1 MVEIFRLPF
10 MQYALLASALIGTL
24 GAFLG
29 VYIVLKRM
37 VFFSAAVAQISTAGM
52 ALAFLLGFNP
62 TLTGLMVTMLAV
74 VLFALKPSG
83 EKIPPDSLLGISYV
97 GAFALGILFIAKAAQ
112 GAEELQHLLQGNILT
127 ITPGQ
132 IYLLGATFLAV
143 GVIHLLFYKQFI
155 FIAYDPAMA
164 QTQGYHVTAWNL
176 LLYFT
181 LGLVIS
187 LGIKVSGVL
196 LIFAFLVIPAVT
208 GLLLARKMKHIFSI
222 AILSSLASVV
232 GGLYFSFRLDLPSG
246 PTIVAV
252 LLILLM
258 ISFFVKKK
266 RDVFHG

>member
-1 MVEIFRLPF
+1 MVEIFGLPF
-10 MQYALLASALIGTL
+10 MQFALIASVIIGTL
-24 GAFLG
+24 CAFLG

-37 VFFSAAVAQISTAGM
+37 VFFSAAVAQVSTAGM
-52 ALAFLLGFNP
+52 ALAFLLGLNP
-62 TLTGLMVTMLAV
+62 TFISLLVTMLAV
-74 VLFALKPSG
+74 LLFALRPSS

-132 IYLLGATFLAV
+132 IYLLLVTFVIV
-143 GVIHLLFYKQFI
+143 GIIHLLFYRQFI

-164 QTQGYHVTAWNL
+164 QTQGYHVTGWNL

-187 LGIKVSGVL
+187 LGIKISGVL
-196 LIFAFLVIPAVT
+196 LIFSFLVMPAVT
-208 GLLLARKMKHIFSI
+208 GLLVARKMRHIFLV
-222 AILSSLASVV
+222 AILSSLMSVV
-232 GGLYFSFRLDLPSG
+232 SGLYFSFQLDLPSG

-252 LLILLM
+252 MLGLLLVAFGLR
-258 ISFFVKKK
+258 KK
-266 RDVFHG
+266 

>member
-1 MVEIFRLPF
+1 MVEIFGLPF
-10 MQYALLASALIGTL
+10 MQSALIASVFIGMAC
-24 GAFLG
+24 AFLG

-52 ALAFLLGFNP
+52 ALALLLGLNP
-62 TLTGLMVTMLAV
+62 TFISLMVTMLAV
-74 VLFALKPSG
+74 LLFALRPSS

-127 ITPGQ
+127 ITPDQ
-132 IYLLGATFLAV
+132 IYLLAVTFVAV
-143 GVIHLLFYKQFI
+143 SIIHLLFYKQFI

-164 QTQGYHVTAWNL
+164 QTQGYHVIGWNL

-196 LIFAFLVIPAVT
+196 LVFAFLVIPAVT
-208 GLLLARKMKHIFSI
+208 GLLLARKMRSVFII
-222 AILSSLASVV
+222 AIIVSLIAVV
-232 GGLYFSFRLDLPSG
+232 SGLYFSFRLDLPSG
-246 PTIVAV
+246 PSIVAV
-252 LLILLM
+252 LLIVLL
-258 ISFFVKKK
+258 ISFLVKKK
-266 RDVFHG
+266 L

>member
-1 MVEIFRLPF
+1 MVEIFGLPF
-10 MQYALLASALIGTL
+10 MQYALIASVLIGTL
-24 GAFLG
+24 CAFLG

-37 VFFSAAVAQISTAGM
+37 VFFSAAVAQVSTAGM
-52 ALAFLLGFNP
+52 ALAFLLGLNP
-62 TLTGLMVTMLAV
+62 TFISLSVTMLAV
-74 VLFALKPSG
+74 LLFALRPSS

-132 IYLLGATFLAV
+132 IYLLLGTFLV
-143 GVIHLLFYKQFI
+143 VSMIHLLFYKQFI

-164 QTQGYHVTAWNL
+164 QTQGYHVTGWNL

-196 LIFAFLVIPAVT
+196 LIFSFLVMPAVT
-208 GLLLARKMKHIFSI
+208 GLLLARKMGHIFLV
-222 AILSSLASVV
+222 AIFTSLISVV

-252 LLILLM
+252 MLGLLLVAFAIR
-258 ISFFVKKK
+258 K
-266 RDVFHG
+266 R

>member
-1 MVEIFRLPF
+1 MVEIFGLPF
-10 MQYALLASALIGTL
+10 MQYALIASVLIGTL
-24 GAFLG
+24 CAFLG

-37 VFFSAAVAQISTAGM
+37 VFFSAAVAQVSTAGM
-52 ALAFLLGFNP
+52 ALAFLLGLNP
-62 TLTGLMVTMLAV
+62 TLVSLMVTMLAV
-74 VLFALKPSG
+74 LLFALRPSS

-132 IYLLGATFLAV
+132 IYLLLVTFVIV
-143 GVIHLLFYKQFI
+143 GIIHLLFYRQFI

-164 QTQGYHVTAWNL
+164 QTQGYHVKLWNL

-181 LGLVIS
+181 LGVVIS

-196 LIFAFLVIPAVT
+196 LIFSFLVMPAVT
-208 GLLLARKMKHIFSI
+208 GLLVARKMRHIFI
-222 AILSSLASVV
+222 VAILSSLVSVV
-232 GGLYFSFRLDLPSG
+232 NGLYFSFRLDLPSG

-252 LLILLM
+252 MLSLLLIAFILR
-258 ISFFVKKK
+258 K
-266 RDVFHG
+266 R

>member
-1 MVEIFRLPF
+1 MVEIFQFPF
-10 MQYALLASALIGTL
+10 MQHALIASALIGAVC
-24 GAFLG
+24 AFLG

-52 ALAFLLGFNP
+52 AFAFLLGLNP
-62 TLTGLMVTMLAV
+62 MLTGLFVTMLAV
-74 VLFALKPSG
+74 LLFALKPSG

-127 ITPGQ
+127 ITAGQ
-132 IYLLGATFLAV
+132 IHLLLATVVIV
-143 GVIHLLFYKQFI
+143 GLIHLLFYKQLI

-164 QTQGYHVTAWNL
+164 QTQGFHVTGWNL
-176 LLYFT
+176 LLYLT

-196 LIFAFLVIPAVT
+196 LIFAFLVMPAVT
-208 GLLLARKMKHIFSI
+208 ALMLARKMKYVFAI
-222 AILSSLASVV
+222 AIFTSLISVI

-246 PTIVAV
+246 PSIVAL
-252 LLILLM
+252 LLILLLLA
-258 ISFFVKKK
+258 FLVRKK
-266 RDVFHG
+266 